1 MCPGRFFAVN
11 ELKALI
17 AHVLVTYDI
26 KFQDDR
32 RVPPEPSWLGPGLLP
47 DETSKV
53 MFRKRVV

>member
-1 MCPGRFFAVN
+1 MCRGQFFAVD
-11 ELKALI
+11 EQKVLI

-32 RVPPEPSWLGPGLLP
+32 RAPPEPSWIGPGLLP